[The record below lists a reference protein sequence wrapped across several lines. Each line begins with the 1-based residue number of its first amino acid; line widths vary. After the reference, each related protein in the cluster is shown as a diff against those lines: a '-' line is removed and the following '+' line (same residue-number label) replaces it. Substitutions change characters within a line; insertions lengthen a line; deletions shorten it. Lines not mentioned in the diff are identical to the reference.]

1 MKKPTAASE
10 RRAAFTLVE
19 IMTVIVIIG
28 LLAIM
33 GMPAFQKAR
42 IAAQTTRLAN
52 DLRVFAGAFNF
63 YTVENEAWPPDYAA
77 GVVPTEM
84 QGYLD
89 PSKFTIRTV
98 VGGRYDWNYQN
109 GTYQAGIAITGSHMD
124 EEQATEVDEILDDGN
139 LSTGKFQMDGA
150 NYAYILEP

>member
-1 MKKPTAASE
+1 MKNSTAASE

-42 IAAQTTRLAN
+42 ITAQNTRLAN
-52 DLRVFAGAFNF
+52 DLRVFAGAFDN
-63 YTVENEAWPPDYAA
+63 YSAEHGAWPPDYAA

-89 PSKFTIRTV
+89 PSEFTIRTV
-98 VGGRYDWNYQN
+98 VGGRYDWNYNN

-124 EEQATEVDEILDDGN
+124 EEQATEVDEMLDDGN

-150 NYAYILEP
+150 NYVYILEP